1 MDWYVVVILC
11 AIFAVLFFFLGWTI
25 GVNVYEKEHMIG
37 RQGGLYMHEDDDIVQ
52 ETKDD
57 NDEVP
62 KEHEPYVPSEPVD
75 AMQMLLDGWCD
86 DCEEDA
92 SECLKCTYCK
102 ASYKG
107 GSKDER

>member
-37 RQGGLYMHEDDDIVQ
+37 RQEGSDIHEDDNIVQ
-52 ETKDD
+52 EAKDS
-57 NDEVP
+57 NDEVH
-62 KEHEPYVPSEPVD
+62 KEHKPYVPSEPVD

-86 DCEEDA
+86 DCEGNLDEF
-92 SECLKCTYCK
+92 LKNGNCMGTT
-102 ASYKG
+102 KG
-107 GSKDER
+107 DKNEQ

>member
-1 MDWYVVVILC
+1 MDWYVAVILC
-11 AIFAVLFFFLGWTI
+11 IICAVLFFFLGWTV

-37 RQGGLYMHEDDDIVQ
+37 SQGGLYMHEDDDIVQ

-57 NDEVP
+57 EVL
-62 KEHEPYVPSEPVD
+62 KEHKPYVPSEPVD

>member
-1 MDWYVVVILC
+1 MSWYVAVMIFVII
-11 AIFAVLFFFLGWTI
+11 AIFSFFLGWTI

-37 RQGGLYMHEDDDIVQ
+37 SNGGLYMHEDDDIVQ

-62 KEHEPYVPSEPVD
+62 KEHKPYVPSEPVD

-86 DCEEDA
+86 DCKCNLD
-92 SECLKCTYCK
+92 ECLKNGNCMGIT
-102 ASYKG
+102 KG
-107 GSKDER
+107 DKNEQ

>member
-11 AIFAVLFFFLGWTI
+11 AIFAVLSFFLGWTV

-37 RQGGLYMHEDDDIVQ
+37 NQGGLYMHEDDDIVQ
-52 ETKDD
+52 ETKNN
-57 NDEVP
+57 NDEVS
-62 KEHEPYVPSEPVD
+62 KEHKPYVPSEPVD

-107 GSKDER
+107 ESKDE